1 MQIILKEYTVDDN
14 ISSFRYSSLAICYK
28 STILVSCHQKNDR
41 ILIFFQV
48 FKQTYSGEVITVV
61 LMCRKIYRKCFIFY
75 EKLETLNAREKVDI
89 ILEHFHLNSQDPQ
102 VFQDVSGV

>member
-14 ISSFRYSSLAICYK
+14 ISSFRYSSLAICCK

-61 LMCRKIYRKCFIFY
+61 LMYRKYTESASFFM
-75 EKLETLNAREKVDI
+75 K
-89 ILEHFHLNSQDPQ
+89 S
-102 VFQDVSGV
+102 